1 MRLFLFFTFVSLI
14 FFSCNNSEVVSN
26 PTNLNQILK
35 EFHNPASQK
44 VLIAAHRAS
53 NRKFP
58 ENSLAAV
65 QYSIETGVDII
76 EIDIRTTKDGKL
88 VLMHDGTI
96 DRTTNGEGE
105 LKEFTYAELL
115 KLELDKESDD
125 TIIHRIPLA
134 EEVLELARGK
144 IMIDLDIKE
153 VYIKDLVDLVH
164 KTHTEKQSL
173 FFDSSFDILDSVLV
187 LDSTLL
193 IMPRA
198 HSLKEAQGII
208 IKYNPT
214 VIHIDS
220 DFYTEELVN
229 TIKSSGARIWINAII
244 FPDIKAYIGL
254 VDFGYSPLIEGGAN
268 IIQTDLPLTLH
279 KFLKEKEKR

>member
-1 MRLFLFFTFVSLI
+1 MRLLLFFTFVSSL
-14 FFSCNNSEVVSN
+14 FFSCNNSEIVTS
-26 PTNLNQILK
+26 TGNLNQILA
-35 EFHNPASQK
+35 EFHNTSSQK

-58 ENSLAAV
+58 ENSLAAI
-65 QYSIETGVDII
+65 QHSIETGVDII

-96 DRTTNGEGE
+96 DRTTNSEGE
-105 LKEFTYAELL
+105 LKNFSYAELL
-115 KLELDKESDD
+115 KLELDKASDD
-125 TIIHRIPLA
+125 TLIHRIPLA
-134 EEVLELARGK
+134 EEALKLAKGK

-153 VYIKDLVDLVH
+153 VYIKDLVELVH
-164 KTHTEKQSL
+164 KTQTGKQAL
-173 FFDSSFDILDSVLV
+173 FFDSSFEILDSVLI
-187 LDSTLL
+187 LDSTLM

-198 HSLKEAQGII
+198 HSLKDVKII
-208 IKYNPT
+208 MNKYHPP
-214 VIHIDS
+214 VIHIDP
-220 DFYTEELVN
+220 DFYTKEVVN
-229 TIKSSGARIWINAII
+229 TIKNGGAKIWINALA

-279 KFLKEKEKR
+279 QFLKEKKLR